1 MELSENRLKLYEA
14 VCFVDDAL
22 LPCDCRDE
30 DLVFIIR
37 ATSHERAAEIADKAL
52 RRRGH
57 PDALA
62 CRSIRHIGYDL
73 HRQDSVGE
81 RILHRCRKN
90 LAINLGYPEW
100 TRSEPESAWVF
111 IGPCIDADCSA
122 SPSPATKPT

>member
-1 MELSENRLKLYEA
+1 MELSENSLKLYEA

-100 TRSEPESAWVF
+100 TRSDSGSPWAF
-111 IGPCIDADCSA
+111 IGPAVENSFQAADSHATGSA
-122 SPSPATKPT
+122 